1 MDRFVDGYVYK
12 TNAERIAQVHYQLN
26 FTVDCQDLASADGRN
41 TGSLLNKQWS
51 CFSIQLV

>member
-41 TGSLLNKQWS
+41 TGSLLNKQ
-51 CFSIQLV
+51 